1 MIDIS
6 SFTKTGAWKV
16 GEEREGIF
24 VLEFDLPGEKVNKLS
39 AAVMEDLELVLSKLA
54 GESEVKALIVSG
66 GKEASGTFIAGADIH
81 EIRAVSDAFD
91 AREKARRGQQI
102 LGKFASFPAV
112 TVAAIH
118 GACLGGGTELALA
131 CDLRI
136 ASHSSKT
143 RIGLPEVQLGILP
156 GFGGTQRLPRLVGI
170 TQALPV
176 ILRGKPL
183 DVHGAFKIG
192 LLDEVAY
199 PGLLREKAIAL
210 AQKAL
215 RGGGKKYRPRRRQRP
230 LLLRAF
236 ERLSWGRGLIR
247 RQARKSIEKQ
257 TGSHYPAPFK
267 ALDSVIDG
275 YGRRLEDGLLLEA
288 RLVGELIAS
297 PVSKNLIGLFL
308 TSEEV
313 RRGKSDS
320 KEAEGGNAAPPGP
333 GQDVTCGR
341 HGRVGL
347 LGAGV
352 MGGGIAALL
361 ARKGFRVRM
370 KDISSEALQ
379 AGLKKVSEL
388 YSARKK
394 RRRMTRREAA
404 NAMAAIS
411 VTTDSSGF
419 ETVTGVIEAVVENM
433 EVKKKV
439 FAEIEGRVAPGAL
452 LASNTSALSITEIQS
467 GLEHPE
473 RVVGLHFF
481 NPVDRMP
488 LVEIIR
494 GRQTSEGTLSAA
506 ERLARELGK
515 LPVRV
520 EDAPGFLVN
529 RLLAPYLNEAV
540 RLFEEGYS
548 PMSVDRALRSFGMPM
563 GPFELLDE
571 VGLDVAA
578 KVGQTMHEAFG
589 DRAHPPETTQKLQ
602 DAKLLGKKSGKG
614 FYLHRLRRSAWKRF
628 FPFLH
633 SGGLQPNPEALRFG
647 ATGGRNFLPDNDELW
662 VKRLIYPIINE
673 AARALDEKVVA
684 SPALLDLAMVTG
696 TGFAPFRGGPLRY
709 ADSVG
714 IEGIVDFLA
723 GTEESRLQPSEL
735 LSRLQRENL
744 KFYVLHTLL
753 VAAEGQ

>member
-1 MIDIS
+1 MIDIT
-6 SFTKTGAWKV
+6 SFSKTGAWKLE
-16 GEEREGIF
+16 EEREGIF
-24 VLEFDLPGEKVNKLS
+24 VLEFDLPGEKVNKLT
-39 AAVMEDLELVLSKLA
+39 AEVLEDLERVLSKLA
-54 GESEVKALIVSG
+54 GESAVKALIVSG

-81 EIRAVSDAFD
+81 EIRAVSDASE
-91 AREKARRGQQI
+91 ATEKARRGQQI

-112 TVAAIH
+112 TIAAIH
-118 GACLGGGTELALA
+118 GTCLGGGTELVLA

-136 ASHSSKT
+136 ASHSPKT

-176 ILRGKPL
+176 ILRGKAI
-183 DVHGAFKIG
+183 DVHKAFKIG
-192 LLDEVAY
+192 LLDEVVYA
-199 PGLLREKAIAL
+199 GLLREKAIAL
-210 AQKAL
+210 AEKAL
-215 RGGGKKYRPRRRQRP
+215 RGDGKSYRPRRRKRP
-230 LLLRAF
+230 LLSRTL
-236 ERLSWGRGLIR
+236 ERLSWGRALIR

-257 TGSHYPAPFK
+257 TGGHYPAPFK

-297 PVSKNLIGLFL
+297 PASKNIIGLFL

-313 RRGKSDS
+313 RRGKVL
-320 KEAEGGNAAPPGP
+320 EGRDATSGFGK
-333 GQDVTCGR
+333 DVTCGSQ
-341 HGRVGL
+341 GNVGL

-370 KDISSEALQ
+370 KDICPEALQ

-388 YSARKK
+388 YSARQK

-404 NAMAAIS
+404 NAMATIS

-419 ETVTGVIEAVVENM
+419 GRVTSVIEAVVENM

-439 FAEIEGRVAPGAL
+439 FAEIESRVAPGAL
-452 LASNTSALSITEIQS
+452 LASNTSALSISELQS
-467 GLEHPE
+467 GLQYPE

-488 LVEIIR
+488 LVEIVR
-494 GRQTSEGTLSAA
+494 GRHTSEEAVLAA
-506 ERLARELGK
+506 ERLARDLGK

-548 PMSVDRALRSFGMPM
+548 PMSMDRALRSFGMPM

-589 DRAHPPETTQKLQ
+589 DRACPPETTQKLQ
-602 DAKLLGKKSGKG
+602 DLKLLGKKSGKG
-614 FYLHRLRRSAWKRF
+614 FYLHRHRRAAWKRLL
-628 FPFLH
+628 PFLD
-633 SGGLQPNPEALRFG
+633 SGGLQPNPEALRLG
-647 ATGGRNFLPDNDELW
+647 GTGGKNFLPDNEDLW
-662 VKRLIYPIINE
+662 IKRLIYPIINE

-709 ADSVG
+709 ADSIGVG
-714 IEGIVDFLA
+714 GIVAFLE
-723 GTEESRLQPSEL
+723 GTGESRLKPAEL
-735 LSRLQRENL
+735 LLRLQRDGL
-744 KFYVLHTLL
+744 KFYVLQTLL
-753 VAAEGQ
+753 VAAGP